1 MKISNRREFK
11 KNIVDINTSVQNCV
25 RLLHSLDIDI
35 IFVTKR
41 KKLYGSITD
50 NDLREYY
57 LKVKNIKKKMMIF
70 QILQTK
76 KYFFYL
82 NQNLKN
88 IIKVY

>member
-76 KYFFYL
+76 KYFFT
-82 NQNLKN
+82 
-88 IIKVY
+88 

>member
-57 LKVKNIKKKMMIF
+57 LKVKNIKKNDDISD
-70 QILQTK
+70 LANK
-76 KYFFYL
+76 KIFFYL